1 MTTSW
6 LVRRLIYAAITLVV
20 ISMVVF
26 SLVRMTG
33 DPVLLFLP
41 QDATQA
47 DIDRVRRQFG
57 FEDPLI
63 QQYRRFLVSALRGDF
78 GVSIK
83 FQEPVLDV
91 VTRRLPATVLL
102 ASAAMLLTLAVALP
116 AGIVSAL
123 RRNSLIDRLTMTA
136 VVLGQSM
143 PSYWLG
149 VMLILLV
156 SVQWRLLPAFGY
168 GTLAHLV
175 LPAVTLSAFFIARI
189 ARLTRSGML
198 EVLKS
203 DYIRT
208 AEAKGLPVTSVVL
221 KHALKNAGLPIITIV
236 GIEFGTLL
244 GGTVITE
251 TIFAWPGLGR
261 LAVDAIYG
269 RDYPVVQ
276 AIVLLVSAIFV
287 SLNLIVD
294 VLYRWID
301 PRIELG

>member
-41 QDATQA
+41 QDATQE

-276 AIVLLVSAIFV
+276 TIVLLVSAIFV

>member
-91 VTRRLPATVLL
+91 VTRRLPATVQL

-149 VMLILLV
+149 VMLILVV

-221 KHALKNAGLPIITIV
+221 KHALKNAGLPIITII

-276 AIVLLVSAIFV
+276 TIVLLVSAIFV

>member
-1 MTTSW
+1 
-6 LVRRLIYAAITLVV
+6 
-20 ISMVVF
+20 
-26 SLVRMTG
+26 
-33 DPVLLFLP
+33 
-41 QDATQA
+41 
-47 DIDRVRRQFG
+47 
-57 FEDPLI
+57 
-63 QQYRRFLVSALRGDF
+63 
-78 GVSIK
+78 
-83 FQEPVLDV
+83 
-91 VTRRLPATVLL
+91 
-102 ASAAMLLTLAVALP
+102 
-116 AGIVSAL
+116 
-123 RRNSLIDRLTMTA
+123 
-136 VVLGQSM
+136 M

-208 AEAKGLPVTSVVL
+208 AEAKGLPVTRVVL

-276 AIVLLVSAIFV
+276 TIVLLVSAIFV

>member
-1 MTTSW
+1 MTTGW
-6 LVRRLIYAAITLVV
+6 LVRRLLYAAITLVV
-20 ISMVVF
+20 ISMIVF

-41 QDATQA
+41 QDASQE
-47 DIDRVRRQFG
+47 DIERVRRQFG
-57 FEDPLI
+57 FDDPLSH
-63 QQYRRFLVSALRGDF
+63 QYRRFLVSALRGDF

-83 FQEPVLDV
+83 FQEPVWDV
-91 VTRRLPATVLL
+91 VTRRVPATLQL
-102 ASAAMLLTLAVALP
+102 ASASMLLTLSVALP
-116 AGIVSAL
+116 AGIFSAL
-123 RRNSLIDRLTMTA
+123 RRDSLFDRITMTV

-149 VMLILLV
+149 VMLILLL

-168 GTLAHLV
+168 GTLAHLA
-175 LPAVTLSAFFIARI
+175 LPTLTLSAFFIARI

-198 EVLKS
+198 AVLRS

-208 AEAKGLPVTSVVL
+208 AEAKGLPAASVVL
-221 KHALKNAGLPIITIV
+221 KHALKNAGLPIVTIIA
-236 GIEFGTLL
+236 IEFGTLL

-276 AIVLLVSAIFV
+276 TIVLLVSAIFV
-287 SLNLIVD
+287 TLNLVVD
-294 VLYRWID
+294 VLYHWID
-301 PRIELG
+301 PRIELA

>member
-20 ISMVVF
+20 ISMIVF

-41 QDATQA
+41 QDASQE
-47 DIDRVRRQFG
+47 DIDRVRHQFG
-57 FEDPLI
+57 FEDPLS
-63 QQYRRFLVSALRGDF
+63 QQYQRFLVSALRGDF

-91 VTRRLPATVLL
+91 VTRRVPATLQL
-102 ASAAMLLTLAVALP
+102 ASASMLLTLVVALP

-123 RRNSLIDRLTMTA
+123 RRNSMIDRLTMTV

-175 LPAVTLSAFFIARI
+175 LPTLTLSAFFIARI

-198 EVLKS
+198 AVLKS

-208 AEAKGLPVTSVVL
+208 AEAKGLSATSVVL
-221 KHALKNAGLPIITIV
+221 KHALKNAGLPIVTIV

-276 AIVLLVSAIFV
+276 TIVLLVSAIFV
-287 SLNLIVD
+287 TLNLVVD
-294 VLYRWID
+294 VLYHWID
-301 PRIELG
+301 PRIELA

>member
-20 ISMVVF
+20 ISMIVF

-41 QDATQA
+41 QDASRE

-57 FEDPLI
+57 FEDPLS
-63 QQYRRFLVSALRGDF
+63 QQYGRFLVSALRGDF

-91 VTRRLPATVLL
+91 VTRRVPATLQL
-102 ASAAMLLTLAVALP
+102 ASSSMLLTLAVALP

-123 RRNSLIDRLTMTA
+123 RRNSMIDRLTMTV

-175 LPAVTLSAFFIARI
+175 LPTLTLSAFFIARI

-198 EVLKS
+198 GVLKS

-221 KHALKNAGLPIITIV
+221 KHALKNAGLPIVTIV

-276 AIVLLVSAIFV
+276 TIVLLVSAIFV
-287 SLNLIVD
+287 TLNLVVD
-294 VLYRWID
+294 VLYHWID
-301 PRIELG
+301 PRIELA